1 MKKRIIFFIVMASLI
16 YSGLFAQSPPKNG
29 IGFLDAIPVTFS
41 AGQSSF
47 TDTRNTSEPAY
58 GQYRYFSPRTGSYE
72 ITDGC
77 AVYYRLQ
84 TTASGDIRIHNWDS
98 ETAFTTLFL
107 VAPLH
112 PGDESE
118 WGYNSDAMYTVAMF
132 DRGDTYDFDEAG
144 IPEYASHG
152 AAYLHIPN
160 LPAGTC
166 FLIAAGYKGSNG
178 SVRNGKIKTTII
190 ADLSS
195 GIPEEPDMK
204 PEEINTCPIQYQYDQ
219 SGNRIKTIKTK

>member
-1 MKKRIIFFIVMASLI
+1 MTLMKRV
-16 YSGLFAQSPPKNG
+16 
-29 IGFLDAIPVTFS
+29 
-41 AGQSSF
+41 
-47 TDTRNTSEPAY
+47 
-58 GQYRYFSPRTGSYE
+58 
-72 ITDGC
+72 
-77 AVYYRLQ
+77 
-84 TTASGDIRIHNWDS
+84 
-98 ETAFTTLFL
+98 
-107 VAPLH
+107 
-112 PGDESE
+112 
-118 WGYNSDAMYTVAMF
+118 
-132 DRGDTYDFDEAG
+132 
-144 IPEYASHG
+144 YASHG

-160 LPAGTC
+160 LPAGTY